1 MESTGAVSWIMRSL
15 IQYIYIYIY
24 IYKFSLAYKNVKPKR
39 NRNRSKKNRKNRKRK
54 NKRYSKRRT
63 NKLEKP
69 EIERIKRRKLE
80 VKIIEREVEEIPTQ
94 ILNKRCIKKLVK
106 NQNVELRKEY
116 KEFILNATITISNR
130 KKY

>member
-1 MESTGAVSWIMRSL
+1 MSS
-15 IQYIYIYIY
+15 
-24 IYKFSLAYKNVKPKR
+24 PKEIEIEIR
-39 NRNRSKKNRKNRKRK
+39 RIERIEKK

-63 NKLEKP
+63 NKLKV
-69 EIERIKRRKLE
+69 KR
-80 VKIIEREVEEIPTQ
+80 IEREIEEIPTQ

-116 KEFILNATITISNR
+116 KEFILNATTTISNR

>member
-1 MESTGAVSWIMRSL
+1 MSS
-15 IQYIYIYIY
+15 
-24 IYKFSLAYKNVKPKR
+24 PKEIEIEIR
-39 NRNRSKKNRKNRKRK
+39 RIERIEKK

-63 NKLEKP
+63 NKLKV
-69 EIERIKRRKLE
+69 KR
-80 VKIIEREVEEIPTQ
+80 IEREIEEIPTQ

>member
-1 MESTGAVSWIMRSL
+1 MSS
-15 IQYIYIYIY
+15 
-24 IYKFSLAYKNVKPKR
+24 PKEIEIEIR
-39 NRNRSKKNRKNRKRK
+39 RIERIEKK

-63 NKLEKP
+63 NKLKV
-69 EIERIKRRKLE
+69 KR
-80 VKIIEREVEEIPTQ
+80 IEREIEEIPTQ

-106 NQNVELRKEY
+106 NQNVELRREY